1 MRFLSSTRTM
11 GSGARRVQAG
21 VVALS
26 ICGSIQA
33 SDPDWRAIGID
44 QYFNHEYREAVDS
57 FQRLVELEPGN
68 PDGFVQLAKAQLYME
83 SARLRL
89 LDTSAF
95 GDDPEFYE
103 GAKPK
108 PEPAANRELL
118 ATLRTGRLL
127 CERLLQADSN
137 DRPALHSLAR
147 IHALR
152 AAFEIMI
159 GKDYFRALA
168 NGRRAKGLS
177 YRLAE
182 LHPEFVD
189 GTLVA
194 GLDEYMLGSLPW
206 ALRAL
211 IALSGYRGKKKK
223 GLAMIEHVA
232 QDGMS
237 SRSDARVLLTLA
249 YRRERR
255 YLDAARELRALARE
269 FPRAFTY
276 PLEEAAMYKAV
287 GELEKALEIF
297 REVNR
302 KRAAGEDRFD
312 RMPVRWAEALERG
325 IQKLSERIQAETAQ
339 DAGNRASGSAEA
351 LGNCGQGVQFGSCR
365 AGIDRLGGERG
376 PFRPA
381 RSCSRDPQRGP
392 GVHDDDVPGRS
403 LLAGKHGSK
412 NRRVLLGAAARERPG
427 VSRRQAEI
435 GRFESAVAKPA
446 LMHLSEPCRAGQR
459 DLVHAVATV
468 HDQGAPRT
476 QPGESLCRQ
485 GHDAI
490 LVDTDDLDGRARR
503 VRQRPQHIEDR
514 PHSQLPPNRSGM
526 PHRRMH
532 AGSEKEADPGLVDCL
547 GALAGIEIDVHSK
560 RVQHVGGPAPT

>member
-1 MRFLSSTRTM
+1 MRFLSSTRTIAF
-11 GSGARRVQAG
+11 GARRVRAG
-21 VVALS
+21 VLALS

-44 QYFNHEYREAVDS
+44 QYFNHEYREAVNS
-57 FQRLVELEPGN
+57 FRRLVELEPED
-68 PDGFVQLAKAQLYME
+68 PDGFVQLAKAQLYKE

-95 GDDPEFYE
+95 GDDPEFHN
-103 GAKPK
+103 GDKPK
-108 PEPAANRELL
+108 PDPAANKELL
-118 ATLRTGRLL
+118 ATLQSGRLL

-137 DRPALHSLAR
+137 DRPGLHSLAR

-159 GKDYFRALA
+159 GKDYFSALA

-232 QDGMS
+232 QEGAS
-237 SRSDARVLLTLA
+237 SRNDARVLLTLA

-255 YLDAARELRALARE
+255 YLDAAREFHALAQE

-287 GELEKALEIF
+287 GEHEKALEIF

-302 KRAAGEDRFD
+302 KRTAGEDRFD
-312 RMPVRWAEALERG
+312 RMPARWVEALQRG
-325 IQKLSERIQAETAQ
+325 IQKLNERIQAGTTQSASK
-339 DAGNRASGSAEA
+339 RISGSTEA
-351 LGNCGQGVQFGSCR
+351 LGN
-365 AGIDRLGGERG
+365 
-376 PFRPA
+376 
-381 RSCSRDPQRGP
+381 
-392 GVHDDDVPGRS
+392 
-403 LLAGKHGSK
+403 
-412 NRRVLLGAAARERPG
+412 
-427 VSRRQAEI
+427 
-435 GRFESAVAKPA
+435 
-446 LMHLSEPCRAGQR
+446 
-459 DLVHAVATV
+459 
-468 HDQGAPRT
+468 
-476 QPGESLCRQ
+476 
-485 GHDAI
+485 
-490 LVDTDDLDGRARR
+490 
-503 VRQRPQHIEDR
+503 
-514 PHSQLPPNRSGM
+514 SG
-526 PHRRMH
+526 
-532 AGSEKEADPGLVDCL
+532 
-547 GALAGIEIDVHSK
+547 
-560 RVQHVGGPAPT
+560 